1 MSLLDKMI
9 VWSLPL
15 VPKPI
20 VGYFSKTY
28 IAGSKLKDAVRVIKN
43 LNANGMMATM
53 DLLGEESKETE
64 KAHQATEEYVNI
76 LKIKKDRIESNR

>member
-1 MSLLDKMI
+1 MSLFDKMI

-28 IAGSKLKDAVRVIKN
+28 IAGSRIEDAVHVIKN
-43 LNANGMMATM
+43 LNSNGMMATM
-53 DLLGEESKETE
+53 DLLGEESKEEE
-64 KAHQATEEYVNI
+64 KAHQA
-76 LKIKKDRIESNR
+76 LMMKI